1 MSHKLVFSA
10 TPCREF
16 WKRRIYIIFMK
27 EGRNDA
33 CWFYSHMRDCLMFDF
48 PGLEILFNCNDYNLQ
63 DM

>member
-1 MSHKLVFSA
+1 
-10 TPCREF
+10 
-16 WKRRIYIIFMK
+16 MK

-63 DM
+63 DINTIGSNFNNDF